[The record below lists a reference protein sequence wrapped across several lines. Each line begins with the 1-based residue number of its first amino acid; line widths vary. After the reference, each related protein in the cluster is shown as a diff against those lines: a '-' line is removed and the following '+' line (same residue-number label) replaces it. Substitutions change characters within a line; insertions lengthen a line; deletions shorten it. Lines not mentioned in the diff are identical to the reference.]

1 MNLYSVAIGKKYEI
15 EAKRLQDSMK
25 PLDVTVLTER
35 DVERKSEDNLIN
47 GLYHK
52 SNFANYIDGVEGP
65 IVFQDADMFT
75 LSDNPFKD
83 FKVKEDTELAYVP
96 YEGTWHLP
104 DEIRQSAF
112 NYHGHKINSGFMYFK
127 DLEVAQ
133 KICNQWRYEYL
144 EREKLYDVFKGTS
157 KYEYDEWALMIA
169 LQKLDSIKVELLDS
183 KWNDWS
189 LNLGDEIVDNTSIF
203 LQSHG
208 HLDILKS
215 E

>member
-1 MNLYSVAIGKKYEI
+1 MNLYSVAIGEKYEI
-15 EAKRLQDSMK
+15 EVKRLQDSVK
-25 PLDVTVLTER
+25 PLDVTVFTER

-52 SNFANYIDGVEGP
+52 SNFANYIEAVEGP
-65 IVFQDADMFT
+65 VVFQDADMFT
-75 LSDNPFKD
+75 LLDNPFKD
-83 FKVKEDTELAYVP
+83 FKLKKETEFAYVP

-127 DLEVAQ
+127 DLEVAK
-133 KICNQWRYEYL
+133 KICTLWAEEFLKRPQHWIKN
-144 EREKLYDVFKGTS
+144 
-157 KYEYDEWALMIA
+157 EYDEWALMIA
-169 LQKLDSIKVELLDS
+169 LQKLDSIKVELLDG

-189 LNLGDEIVDNTSIF
+189 LNLGDEIVNSSTIF
-203 LQSHG
+203 FQSHG

-215 E
+215 K